1 MNLPSFTRALV
12 ATGVFSLCFLLSAH
26 AATPPVLRIDQTA
39 FSVGSVVSGSAA
51 HLNGHVYYA
60 GGTLSGGSVT
70 NVVTDINTLTRS
82 VTQLPGMPT
91 ARAGLGLVAFLYTPP
106 GGVQN
111 VLFAI
116 GGTSGSSAL
125 SANEMFSFATGSW
138 SAMAPMPTPRAYL
151 TVVAGI
157 DGKIYAIGGVDGSG
171 HTVATVEVYNPTT
184 NTWAAGPSLNTP
196 RSHLAGTEAVDFLF
210 VAGGQDASGTILNT
224 TEIYSL
230 SAGGSWTNWFPMHTA
245 RADFGISQAGD
256 GFLHAFGGRST
267 TGNVKTIEGY
277 NFTTGVWTIEPHNL
291 PTVIEG
297 AAVTEGLTGADYVL
311 GGKNGTKFDTTVTKG
326 FPPIQPAHNVT
337 FFVHGFDEPYVNGNF
352 AMDNQSPL
360 SGLGLLSLAILSSTN
375 FSTFPAVTGTIG
387 SGGSLT
393 VTVPGTIILGVI
405 NGLTVSATNLD
416 GSNPVVIGSA
426 SSLLGLS
433 GTVNIPI
440 TTPLKITNKVLVL
453 NISTILGLDLNLSN
467 GVIFVTL
474 NGLTGKPS
482 NP

>member
-1 MNLPSFTRALV
+1 
-12 ATGVFSLCFLLSAH
+12 
-26 AATPPVLRIDQTA
+26 
-39 FSVGSVVSGSAA
+39 
-51 HLNGHVYYA
+51 
-60 GGTLSGGSVT
+60 
-70 NVVTDINTLTRS
+70 
-82 VTQLPGMPT
+82 
-91 ARAGLGLVAFLYTPP
+91 
-106 GGVQN
+106 
-111 VLFAI
+111 
-116 GGTSGSSAL
+116 
-125 SANEMFSFATGSW
+125 MFSFATGSW
-138 SAMAPMPTPRAYL
+138 TAMAPMPTPRAYL

-171 HTVATVEVYNPTT
+171 HTVATVEVYSPIT
-184 NTWAAGPSLNTP
+184 NTWAAGLSLNTP
-196 RSHLAGTEAVDFLF
+196 RSHLAGTLGWPDVIF
-210 VAGGQDASGTILNT
+210 VAGGQDASGNILNT
-224 TEIYSL
+224 TEVYSL
-230 SAGGSWTNWFPMHTA
+230 STGGPWFPWFPMHTA

-267 TGNVKTIEGY
+267 TGNLKTIEGY

-326 FPPIQPAHNVT
+326 FPPIQPTHNVI
-337 FFVHGFDEPYVNGNF
+337 FFVHGLDEPTVNGNY
-352 AMDNQSPL
+352 AMDSQPPL

-393 VTVPGTIILGVI
+393 VTVPGTLILGVI

-453 NISTILGLDLNLSN
+453 NISTILGLDLNLS
-467 GVIFVTL
+467 GGAVYVTL